1 MNKNVLTGTG
11 LAMAAILFGAFN
23 VVSSAVFSSARFD
36 LTENKL
42 YTLSD
47 GTKNVLKNLVEPI
60 TLRFYISKK
69 LATGLPGIKGYATRV
84 EEMLEEYQQVAGG
97 NLVLHVQDP
106 EPFSEEEDRAVG
118 FGLQG
123 IPLDGGSTHFYFG
136 LAGTSSTDDME
147 VIPFFQPER
156 EEFLEYDLT
165 KLVNALA
172 HPKKKV
178 VGLMSTLPID
188 GAGGGNPLMQQ
199 MGGGAPWLILN
210 QIEQIFEVKKIEPT
224 AAVIPDEISV
234 LMVVHPKGLTD
245 VTLYAID
252 QFVLGGGHALVFVD
266 PLAEADR
273 SGGNPMNPFGGGG
286 PRDSNLPK
294 LFEAWGLELLPGK
307 VLADLPLA
315 KKIQVQPQGRL
326 QVVDYPVWIDFRQ
339 EHFNQEDIVTAQ
351 LPTVTVA
358 SSGILKK
365 KQDGSTEVQPLIQ
378 SDKAAMQMEASRLS
392 FLPDPSELLVGYK
405 PDGETLTVAARVTGK
420 VKTAFPDG
428 KPEAE
433 PKEEGDSPPTG
444 PTGEENKSS
453 PKEHLAESKD
463 SINVIVVADTDML
476 QDRFWVQV
484 QNFFGQRIG
493 IPTSG
498 NGTFVTN
505 ALDNLTGSNDLIS
518 VRSRAGYSRP
528 FTLLRVLQQEADQQF
543 RQKEQ
548 ALQERLKA
556 TERKIQE
563 LQRQKPEGSSLIM
576 SPEQQEAL
584 NQFRQELV
592 QVRKELRGVQH
603 ELAKNIEGLESFV
616 KFIDIGLVPI
626 LIGLAGVWISTK
638 RMRRNPSPSTSKD
651 KP

>member
-1 MNKNVLTGTG
+1 MNTKVLTASG
-11 LAMAAILFGAFN
+11 LVMAALLFGAFN
-23 VVSSAVFSSARFD
+23 IVSSTVLGSARFD
-36 LTENKL
+36 LTEHKL
-42 YTLSD
+42 YTLSE
-47 GTKNVLKNLVEPI
+47 GTKHVLATLVEPI
-60 TLRFYISKK
+60 TLRMYVSKK
-69 LATGLPGIKGYATRV
+69 LATGLPGIKGYADRV
-84 EEMLEEYQQVAGG
+84 EEMLEEYQQVSGG
-97 NLVLHVQDP
+97 NLVLHVLEP

-118 FGLQG
+118 YGLQG
-123 IPLDGGSTHFYFG
+123 IPLDNGTTHFYFG
-136 LAGTSSTDDME
+136 LAGTSSTDDLE

-165 KLVNALA
+165 KLVNTLA

-188 GAGGGNPLMQQ
+188 GGGRNPFMQQ
-199 MGGGAPWLILN
+199 MGGGQPWLIVN
-210 QIEQIFEVKKIEPT
+210 QIEQILEIKKIDPT
-224 AAVIPDEISV
+224 ATTLPKDISV
-234 LMVVHPKGLTD
+234 LMIVHPKSLSD
-245 VTLYAID
+245 ATLYAID
-252 QFVLGGGHALVFVD
+252 QFVLGGGHALIFVD
-266 PLAEADR
+266 PLAEADPG
-273 SGGNPMNPFGGGG
+273 GGNPMNPFGGGGG

-294 LFEAWGLELLPGK
+294 LFEAWGIELVPEK

-315 KKIQVQPQGRL
+315 KKVQVQPQGRL

-339 EHFNQEDIVTAQ
+339 DHFNREDIVTAQ
-351 LPTVTVA
+351 VPTITVA
-358 SSGILKK
+358 SAGILKK
-365 KQDGSTEVQPLIQ
+365 TSGGSTDIQPLIQ
-378 SDKAAMQMEASRLS
+378 SDEAAMQVEASRLS
-392 FLPDPSELLVGYK
+392 FMPDPSGLLASYK
-405 PDGETLTVAARVTGK
+405 PDGEKMIVAARVTGK

-428 KPEAE
+428 KPAAE
-433 PKEEGDSPPTG
+433 KPAEGSPPPPAEAPDT
-444 PTGEENKSS
+444 PQ
-453 PKEHLAESKD
+453 PHLGESKEP
-463 SINVIVVADTDML
+463 INVIIVADTDIL

-493 IPTSG
+493 IPNAG

-543 RQKEQ
+543 RLKEQ

-563 LQRQKPEGSSLIM
+563 LQSQKADGSSLIM

-592 QVRKELRGVQH
+592 QVRKELRSVQH

-616 KFIDIGLVPI
+616 KFLNIGLIPL
-626 LIGLAGVWISTK
+626 LIGVAGVWISTK
-638 RMRRNPSPSTSKD
+638 GLRRKTPKA
-651 KP
+651 